1 MQRFIITAAALMT
14 TGAAFA
20 QEAPAGNRVEV
31 NGMKMYYET
40 SGTGEPIIVLHG
52 GFMNIPMMAD
62 IVGRLDDTH
71 QVYAL
76 ELQGH
81 GRTTDIDRP
90 LTYPNLAE
98 DVAAF
103 MDAVGIEKADVF
115 GYSMGAMTGLR
126 LAIDH
131 PDKVDQLVFA
141 SGAYDYEGW
150 QPAFQ
155 AAIPTWTVEMFTSSP
170 FAEDY
175 KKLAADPDGFPAMA
189 QKVIDLEKLRFAWGE
204 QVAELNTPVLIIAGD
219 ADGMT
224 LDHSVE
230 MFRMLGGGVMGD
242 GTEPLAASRLAILPA
257 SSHTAVIRQTDAL
270 MTFIG
275 PFLAGETPK
284 AGFE

>member
-1 MQRFIITAAALMT
+1 MLRVTIFAAALVA

-20 QEAPAGNRVEV
+20 QETAGNRVEV
-31 NGMKMYYET
+31 NGMQMYYEVT
-40 SGTGEPIIVLHG
+40 GKGEPMIVLHG
-52 GFMNIPMMAD
+52 GFMNIPMMSD
-62 IVGRLDDTH
+62 IIVELADTH
-71 QVYAL
+71 QVYAV

-90 LTYPNLAE
+90 MTYPNLAG

-131 PDKVDQLVFA
+131 PEKVDQLVFT

-175 KKLAADPDGFPAMA
+175 KKLAADPEGFPAMA

-204 QVAELNTPVLIIAGD
+204 EVAALKTPVLIIAGD

-224 LDHSVE
+224 LNHSVE
-230 MFRMLGGGVMGD
+230 MFRLLGGGVMGD
-242 GTEPLAASRLAILPA
+242 MGEPLPASRLAVLPA
-257 SSHTAVIRQTDAL
+257 SSHTAVIGQTDAL
-270 MTFIG
+270 MMFIS

-284 AGFE
+284 TGF

>member
-1 MQRFIITAAALMT
+1 MLRFTLTAAALVAAGT
-14 TGAAFA
+14 AFA
-20 QEAPAGNRVEV
+20 QEAPEGSRVEI
-31 NGMKMYYET
+31 NGMQMYYEV
-40 SGTGEPIIVLHG
+40 SGEGDPMIVLHG
-52 GFMNIPMMAD
+52 GFMNIPMMGEIIGQLAE
-62 IVGRLDDTH
+62 TH
-71 QVYAL
+71 RVYAV

-90 LTYPNLAE
+90 ITYPNLAG

-150 QPAFQ
+150 QPVFQ
-155 AAIPTWTVEMFTSSP
+155 AAIPTWTLEMFTSSP

-204 QVAELNTPVLIIAGD
+204 EVAELNTPVLIIAGD

-230 MFRMLGGGVMGD
+230 MFRLLGGGVMGD
-242 GTEPLAASRLAILPA
+242 VGEPLAASRLAILPA
-257 SSHTAVIRQTDAL
+257 SSHTAVIGQPDLL
-270 MTFIG
+270 MAFIG

-284 AGFE
+284 GGFD